1 MDAHSTVTAEE
12 GDRYPLG
19 PPSLR
24 ATSPGHFLFGALGPA
39 TVALPQRSAWL
50 ADTVTRRIRSEVT
63 LKGGSLLTERP
74 LAMRKRSLSGSGW
87 KVCENCGEIQE
98 MMHYNY
104 RRGMQS
110 ILVFIVKHR

>member
-1 MDAHSTVTAEE
+1 MGSNPIQDAKFE
-12 GDRYPLG
+12 
-19 PPSLR
+19 
-24 ATSPGHFLFGALGPA
+24 ATSPGHFLARALDPA
-39 TVALPQRSAWL
+39 TVASPLRSAWL

-74 LAMRKRSLSGSGW
+74 LAMRERSLSGSGW
-87 KVCENCGEIQE
+87 KVCENCGATQE

-104 RRGMQS
+104 RRGTQS